1 MQASE
6 RHVRHTN
13 DELVAPEEGAAGLAS
28 RLQYESEKSR
38 REKHT
43 GEGKRGEKNISI
55 QNKVHVNRGIRERRE
70 MHVFYLQNV

>member
-28 RLQYESEKSR
+28 RSQCESEKSR
-38 REKHT
+38 RENHT
-43 GEGKRGEKNISI
+43 GKERGGGGDISI

-70 MHVFYLQNV
+70 MHVFYLQDV